1 VSNSAYKLILKKS
14 YIYFY
19 RFLHRVGVLPISR
32 TFGAERGTPIGRYY
46 IDLFLKKHSTTIK
59 GRCLEFGG
67 TTYKSYFPKA
77 EQYEVISIQE
87 GPGIDYVGDVH
98 DINALPI
105 GIFDSIICTQVFEH
119 LSHPHIAS
127 KSLYSMM
134 KPGGVLL
141 FTVPFINNIH
151 YSPTDFYRFT
161 PDGCRLILEEAG
173 FVIDDIDYGGNS
185 LVSVGSLLGMVAE
198 DFTKEELNI
207 KDSIYPY
214 NNLIKAI
221 KPA

>member
-1 VSNSAYKLILKKS
+1 VSNLSFNLMLKKS
-14 YIYFY
+14 FIYFY
-19 RFLHRVGVLPISR
+19 RYLHHCRVLPISR

-46 IDLFLKKHSTTIK
+46 IDLFLKKHSTAVK

-67 TTYKSYFPKA
+67 ATYKSYFPHA
-77 EQYEVISIQE
+77 GQYEVISIKE

-98 DINALPI
+98 NLSSLPV

-119 LSHPHIAS
+119 LSHPHIAA

-161 PDGCRLILEEAG
+161 PYGCRLILEEVG
-173 FVIDDIDYGGNS
+173 FVINEIDYGGNS
-185 LVSVGSLLGMVAE
+185 LVSVGSLLGLVAE
-198 DFTKEELNI
+198 DFSKEELSI
-207 KDSIYPY
+207 KDPIYPY

-221 KPA
+221 KPE